1 MPNPRLA
8 TRYAKALIDLA
19 IEKGQ
24 LETVFADMQWLNA
37 VCKSNRDFVNVLRS
51 PIINADVKKKII
63 EAVTTGRISE
73 MTAGFNRLIITK
85 GRESNL
91 PEIANAFIEAY
102 KEKKNIHT
110 VKLTTA
116 LPVNEATKSAI
127 VAQVKKL
134 TTASPVNEATKT
146 AIVAQVKKSAG
157 FQNIELEEKI
167 DADLIGGFVL
177 QIGDKMVDAS
187 VAYDLRAIAKQFENN
202 DFIYKLK

>member
-24 LETVFADMQWLNA
+24 LETVFADMQWLHS

-51 PIINADVKKKII
+51 PIIKADVKKKII
-63 EAVTTGRISE
+63 EAVTTGQISE
-73 MTAGFNRLIITK
+73 MTAAFNRLIITK

-91 PEIANAFIEAY
+91 PEIAHAFIEAY

-110 VKLTTA
+110 IKLTTA
-116 LPVNEATKSAI
+116 TPVSDVTKDAI
-127 VAQVKKL
+127 VR
-134 TTASPVNEATKT
+134 
-146 AIVAQVKKSAG
+146 QVKKSAG
-157 FQNIELEEKI
+157 FENIELEEKI

-187 VAYDLRAIAKQFENN
+187 IAYDLRAIAKQFENN
-202 DFIYKLK
+202 DFIYKVR